1 MLFIYM
7 QIRQTRF
14 RCDEITEDVLECKTR
29 TQPVW
34 LHPLKIQINIW
45 LGTSTFVF
53 TDFHCRRNCVC
64 LFKSDPTLEFNPLQ
78 PNTVTAKDS
87 SCCDP
92 RVRVCVC
99 VWLASLG
106 KSWNVSRSWET
117 ACVTVCFTVTVVC
130 LWHQVQREGSEHQD
144 CTAAGVSRCQL
155 TTHFQRRDA
164 EVRQRFLHVCV
175 SVWICSNTYW
185 LQQSA
190 LFDLTSPVTV
200 QDDGV
205 WPLYQ
210 HLHNYVHN
218 LGGFI

>member
-92 RVRVCVC
+92 RVCVCVC
-99 VWLASLG
+99 VCDWPPWENHGMCLDPG
-106 KSWNVSRSWET
+106 KQSVS
-117 ACVTVCFTVTVVC
+117 
-130 LWHQVQREGSEHQD
+130 
-144 CTAAGVSRCQL
+144 
-155 TTHFQRRDA
+155 
-164 EVRQRFLHVCV
+164 
-175 SVWICSNTYW
+175 
-185 LQQSA
+185 QSA
-190 LFDLTSPVTV
+190 SQSPWCVYGTKSSVKVQSIRTV
-200 QDDGV
+200 RLQAWV
-205 WPLYQ
+205 AAS
-210 HLHNYVHN
+210 
-218 LGGFI
+218 